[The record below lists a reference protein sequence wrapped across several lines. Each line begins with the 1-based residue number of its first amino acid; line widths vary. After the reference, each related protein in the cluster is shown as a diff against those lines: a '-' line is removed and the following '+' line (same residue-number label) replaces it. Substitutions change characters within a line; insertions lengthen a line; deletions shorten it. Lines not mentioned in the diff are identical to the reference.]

1 MNIRFSIA
9 AVLLGIALRAIFT
22 SKYPKP
28 DLADDLRGRVAL
40 ITGASR
46 GLGKGYALGFAE
58 KGATLYLTATTI
70 ANAEKTCVEARE
82 LGAEYCMAI
91 ACNNEND
98 DEIAELYRIIE
109 EDQAKKSPNGGR
121 LDIVVNNAFNTG
133 ETHKYAGRKFWAEDK
148 GDYPGHV
155 YDIFTKVGL
164 RSHYVSTVHAM
175 RLMTK
180 TAPTGESDRGLVVF
194 TSSGGGMNYF
204 VDVAY
209 GVGKAAVD
217 RMAADMAIESASENV
232 TVVSTWPGWV
242 DTDQVR
248 WEIAQGE
255 NGTFGKLKNGA
266 GTTDESAKFYL
277 FDTVGTPIQ
286 ETILFNGRALAA
298 LAMDKGKA
306 KFSGKVLP
314 TYLLSKYYSVFDE
327 KNWRT
332 PGSFTL
338 RWLALMIFKGLR
350 EESSL
355 PFVMK
360 WIPDVPLFPTW
371 LSKLLW
377 GPPHFM

>member
-1 MNIRFSIA
+1 
-9 AVLLGIALRAIFT
+9 
-22 SKYPKP
+22 
-28 DLADDLRGRVAL
+28 
-40 ITGASR
+40 
-46 GLGKGYALGFAE
+46 
-58 KGATLYLTATTI
+58 
-70 ANAEKTCVEARE
+70 
-82 LGAEYCMAI
+82 
-91 ACNNEND
+91 
-98 DEIAELYRIIE
+98 
-109 EDQAKKSPNGGR
+109 
-121 LDIVVNNAFNTG
+121 
-133 ETHKYAGRKFWAEDK
+133 
-148 GDYPGHV
+148 
-155 YDIFTKVGL
+155 
-164 RSHYVSTVHAM
+164 
-175 RLMTK
+175 MTK

-194 TSSGGGMNYF
+194 TSSGGGMSYF

-248 WEIAQGE
+248 WEISQGE